1 MRSPQVI
8 VFISVFLLL
17 YGLVNWYIGLRGYQ
31 AIKTYSVKMASGWAV
46 MVLLLALLFPLGR
59 FISSY
64 LPHGA
69 ARFII
74 YAGSYWMGAMY
85 YLLLILLVA
94 ESLRLLIR
102 WTNILPPSLRGHFNV
117 LVLCILALVAALL
130 VYGTWNSL
138 RPVVSNYEITVAK
151 KSSSLDRLRI
161 VAVSDI
167 HLGWVV
173 GLDRLEQMVA
183 LINSQEPDLVVFP
196 GDIIDEG
203 VDLATEQAMPAVLQQ
218 LTPRLGSYACMGNHE
233 YISGNAE
240 ATIDFLN
247 RAGINV
253 LRDQVFEI
261 TDGFYIIGRDDASR
275 HNFNGHQRQDLSEL
289 MKYVDID
296 RLPVILLDHEP
307 FRLDL
312 SEGAG
317 IDLQFSGHTHL
328 GQLFPNN
335 YITAAM
341 YENDWG
347 HLIKGNLQVIVS
359 SGYGTWG
366 PPVRIGNHPE
376 IVNVVVNFAGDE

>member
-8 VFISVFLLL
+8 FFISAFLLL
-17 YGLVNWYIGLRGYQ
+17 YSLVNWYIGLRGYQ
-31 AIKTYSVKMASGWAV
+31 AIRMYSVKLAYGWAV
-46 MVLLLALLFPLGR
+46 MVLLLTLLFPLGR
-59 FISSY
+59 LIASH
-64 LPHGA
+64 LPHGV
-69 ARFII
+69 ARFTI

-94 ESLRLLIR
+94 EALRLLIR
-102 WTNILPPSLRGHFNV
+102 WTNILPLSLRGHFNL
-117 LVLCILALVAALL
+117 LVLSILALVLALL
-130 VYGTWNSL
+130 IYGTWNSL
-138 RPVVSNYEITVAK
+138 RPVVSNYEITLPK
-151 KSSSLDRLRI
+151 KSSTLDSLKI

-167 HLGWVV
+167 HLGWIV

-183 LINSQEPDLVVFP
+183 LINSQDPDLVVFP

-203 VDLATEQAMPAVLQQ
+203 VDLTTEQAMPAVLQK
-218 LTPRLGSYACMGNHE
+218 LRPRLGSYACMGNHE

-240 ATIDFLN
+240 TTIDFLN

-275 HNFNGHQRQDLSEL
+275 HSFNGRQRLDLGEL
-289 MKYVDID
+289 MKDADIK

-307 FRLDL
+307 FHLEL

-317 IDLQFSGHTHL
+317 TDLQFSGHTHL
-328 GQLFPNN
+328 GQLYPNN
-335 YITAAM
+335 YITAAI
-341 YENDWG
+341 YEKDWG
-347 HLIKGNLQVIVS
+347 HLIKGSLQVIVS

-366 PPVRIGNHPE
+366 PPVRIGNRPE
-376 IVNVVVNFAGDE
+376 IVNVVVHFTGDE